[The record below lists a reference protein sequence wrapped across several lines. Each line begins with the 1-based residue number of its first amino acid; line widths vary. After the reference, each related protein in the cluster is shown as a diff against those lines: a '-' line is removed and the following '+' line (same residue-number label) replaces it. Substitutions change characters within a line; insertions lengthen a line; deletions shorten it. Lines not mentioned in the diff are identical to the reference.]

1 MVSSTISRKNFVN
14 TISSMVKDGVFPHFH
29 LCGPHENDVRKVA
42 HEIISPHYIN
52 KSFILEIHILDNH
65 SESLLVQT
73 IKSFCHQQAVVT
85 ENNNRRPK
93 VVIIHQQN
101 ETLTES
107 FVHFLEDRM
116 AEHRVK
122 FVFLTTSS
130 HITPSVLLNKMVS
143 FIIHPLDIST
153 RVGGVDKEDDF
164 YNIIHSETD
173 DEKLSKT
180 ILEWSE
186 LHCLR
191 LSPTIYEKWREV
203 LVK

>member
-1 MVSSTISRKNFVN
+1 MTTNISRKMFIE
-14 TISSMVKDGVFPHFH
+14 TIYSMVKDGIFPHLH

-42 HEIISPHYIN
+42 HSIISPHYEN
-52 KSFILEIHILDNH
+52 KSLLLEIHILDNH

-73 IKSFCHQQAVVT
+73 ITSFCNQQAVVADNAT
-85 ENNNRRPK
+85 KKPK

-116 AEHRVK
+116 VEHRVK

-143 FIIHPLDIST
+143 FIIHPIDISS

-164 YNIIHSETD
+164 FKIIHNQTND
-173 DEKLSKT
+173 DALCNT

-191 LSPTIYEKWREV
+191 LSPIIYDKWRDV
-203 LVK
+203 LVR

>member
-1 MVSSTISRKNFVN
+1 MTTNISRKMFIE
-14 TISSMVKDGVFPHFH
+14 TISSMVKDGIFPHLH

-42 HEIISPHYIN
+42 HSIISPHYEN
-52 KSFILEIHILDNH
+52 KSLILEIHILDNH

-73 IKSFCHQQAVVT
+73 ITSFCNQQAVVADNAT
-85 ENNNRRPK
+85 KKPK

-116 AEHRVK
+116 VEHRVK

-143 FIIHPLDIST
+143 FIIHPIDISS

-164 YNIIHSETD
+164 FKIIHNQTN
-173 DEKLSKT
+173 DESLCNTTVSYT
-180 ILEWSE
+180 HLT
-186 LHCLR
+186 L
-191 LSPTIYEKWREV
+191 PTKA
-203 LVK
+203 

>member
-1 MVSSTISRKNFVN
+1 
-14 TISSMVKDGVFPHFH
+14 MVKDGIFPHLH

-42 HEIISPHYIN
+42 HSIISPHYEN
-52 KSFILEIHILDNH
+52 KSLLLEIHILDNH

-73 IKSFCHQQAVVT
+73 ITSFCNQQAVVADNAT
-85 ENNNRRPK
+85 KKPK

-116 AEHRVK
+116 VEHRVK
-122 FVFLTTSS
+122 FFFLTTSS

-143 FIIHPLDIST
+143 FIIHPIDISS

-164 YNIIHSETD
+164 FKIIHNQTND
-173 DEKLSKT
+173 DALCNT

-191 LSPTIYEKWREV
+191 LSPIIYDKWRDV